1 MWLRTWW
8 YRCLSDIVLLFPLD
22 VFPEVVLQTHMV
34 VLLLI
39 FWGTSVLFSIG
50 AAPIYS
56 HPNNAWRECYS
67 VMSDSLWLR
76 GLYSPWNSPGQKL
89 EWVVV
94 PFIRGSSQTMD
105 GIPVSHIAGWFL
117 CQLSHQESPQQ
128 CISILFSLQPCQ
140 RLLLLVLLI
149 IAILTSVRKRLT
161 VVLICIFLMISVKHL
176 LTILIC

>member
-22 VFPEVVLQTHMV
+22 VFPEVMLQTHMV

-76 GLYSPWNSPGQKL
+76 GLYSPWNSLGQNTGVGSCSFHQGIFPNHGWNPGLPHCRLISLPAEPPGK
-89 EWVVV
+89 
-94 PFIRGSSQTMD
+94 PPTMHKY
-105 GIPVSHIAGWFL
+105 S
-117 CQLSHQESPQQ
+117 
-128 CISILFSLQPCQ
+128 LFSTALPAFVTACPFDNSYSDKCEEKTHCSFD
-140 RLLLLVLLI
+140 LH
-149 IAILTSVRKRLT
+149 
-161 VVLICIFLMISVKHL
+161 FPND
-176 LTILIC
+176 